1 VSNIKC
7 ADYEKY
13 KKICDLLTESKKVY
27 KLMQK
32 NGLLDVPFTC
42 KEIKEK
48 GIKKD
53 E

>member
-1 VSNIKC
+1 MSNIKC
-7 ADYEKY
+7 VNYEKY
-13 KKICDLLTESKKVY
+13 KKICDLLAETKKVY

-32 NGLLDVPFTC
+32 NGVSDVPFTC
-42 KEIKEK
+42 REIKEK